1 MTLHFS
7 KNPPPKTEQKYFY
20 PLSQM
25 EQTTECDSF
34 ARCCYVDLVIS
45 PGSCRNTG
53 LYFSAHTQTGNLVN
67 CGETVTEF
75 DKDYLGLEQLTA
87 PLSRKT

>member
-1 MTLHFS
+1 
-7 KNPPPKTEQKYFY
+7 
-20 PLSQM
+20 M
-25 EQTTECDSF
+25 EHTTECDSF
-34 ARCCYVDLVIS
+34 EHWCCVDLVIC
-45 PGSCRNTG
+45 PERCRNTE

-87 PLSRKT
+87 L